1 MKAHSL
7 HKLLASLYGK
17 PHLISKDAFQSV
29 SSYLNS
35 RNAGLISFPDDSK
48 EKAEKPQSF
57 DANSGIGVLT
67 IRGSLTYRASGW
79 EGLCGG
85 YSYESFLSDATE
97 MVEAGV
103 KTIIIDADSGGGEAY
118 GCFEASTEFAKL
130 CADNGVK
137 TFGYVDGTAASAMYG
152 LICVCD
158 EVIANPYAEVGSIG
172 VLIALQND
180 SEHLKQNG
188 IERIFITDGTEK
200 VPFADDG
207 SFREGFIKDLE
218 ARCAELGDAFRDHVS
233 AHTGLSVEALKA
245 TNAKVFSAPAALELG
260 LINKIQT
267 RSEFISYVVD
277 KHKGA
282 RNA

>member
-48 EKAEKPQSF
+48 EKAEKQPTF
-57 DANSGIGVLT
+57 DTNSGIGVLT
-67 IRGSLTYRASGW
+67 IRGSLTYRATGW

-85 YSYESFLSDATE
+85 YSYESLLADATE
-97 MVEAGV
+97 MVEAGI
-103 KTIIIDADSGGGEAY
+103 KTIVIDADSGGGEAY
-118 GCFEASTEFAKL
+118 GCFEVSNEFAKL
-130 CADNGVK
+130 CSDNEVK

-158 EVIANPYAEVGSIG
+158 EVVANPYAEVGSIG

-180 SEHLKQNG
+180 SEYLKQKG

-207 SFREGFIKDLE
+207 SFRKGFIEDLE
-218 ARCAELGDAFRDHVS
+218 VRCAELGDAFRSHVS
-233 AHTGLSVEALKA
+233 AYTGLSVADLKA
-245 TNAKVFSAPAALELG
+245 TNAKVYSAQAALDIG

-277 KHKGA
+277 KHKGV
-282 RNA
+282 